1 MTKPMIRRIKK
12 IDNYRIF
19 QRWGPSTES
28 KFARVN
34 LIYGQNGS
42 GKSTL
47 ANLMLGCAENDQE
60 ASNSGLVLGVGT
72 NGAEPQE
79 VTAASDPAFWDRV
92 RVFNKGFV
100 RQNLSFE
107 AEGGPQP
114 RALLTIGKKNIDA
127 ETRLA
132 ELRKKQD
139 EVQSKIAPEK
149 KQAELADKAVQNRLS
164 AVAKAIVDDLRKSP
178 DDRYKAT
185 NTYTKR
191 QVREQ
196 LDGDKNI
203 LSEASTDLD
212 ADRKT
217 ATSAAMAS
225 LSPRVRG
232 PISEEETVD
241 EARRLLAVNVVV
253 KVIENL
259 RGYPER
265 SSWVQSGIPLHVG
278 LNECLFCGQP
288 LTADRRAELAD
299 HFDEAFKELQTSIDA
314 LVNRLNTSASASK
327 AYLEAIPVDT
337 SVYGDLKADLQ
348 QARAAYQAEHATY
361 SQTVEKIVAVLKEK
375 RNNPFDDVALD
386 SQLTLTAPDTTGLD
400 KIVAAHEK
408 KKNRHAEEARAAARR
423 VELYHLKGFADEYE
437 KLKKDVEEK
446 NKTAKSLAGEA
457 ADLERRILELENM
470 DADPVPGADE
480 LTSCVA
486 ILLGRNELRF
496 STASD
501 GKHYIIERNDAP
513 ATNLSEG
520 EQTAIA
526 LLYFLVSV
534 REDKNT
540 GDEPVVIIDDPVS
553 SLDSGILFG
562 ASAYL
567 WSELVTSTY
576 ASQVFLMTH
585 DFELFR
591 QWLVQME
598 SVPKNGR
605 EGGYA
610 AYEIKTRYLVGDGDS
625 VCREPKILPWPLDD
639 GRTKKLRSQYH
650 FLFAQVAE
658 ALKTANETPG
668 LAAQMEA
675 MALMPNA
682 ARRMMEAFLSFR
694 CPEKMGSFHG
704 SMRAVLDRK
713 PELDDSVRTRIERYL
728 HTYSHVEEA
737 DITRPLDPS
746 EATVILKSLLQLMN
760 HVDHEH
766 FTSMC
771 QALGFEAETI
781 LTSSPDLI
789 QPSEHEGER

>member
-19 QRWGPSTES
+19 QRWGPSPDSE
-28 KFARVN
+28 FPRVN

-60 ASNSGLVLGVGT
+60 AFDSGLVLDVEFD
-72 NGAEPQE
+72 GARTE
-79 VTAASDPAFWDRV
+79 VKASPGSAFWGRV
-92 RVFNKGFV
+92 RVFNNDFV

-114 RALLTIGKKNIDA
+114 QALLTIGKRNVDT

-132 ELRKKQD
+132 ELRKKLD
-139 EVQSKIAPEK
+139 EVRPKIAPEK
-149 KQAELADKAVQNRLS
+149 KQAESTDKAVQDRLS
-164 AVAKAIVDDLRKSP
+164 AVAKTVVDDLRNSP
-178 DDRYKAT
+178 DTRYRAT

-196 LDGDKNI
+196 LDEDKII
-203 LSEASTDLD
+203 LGEASTDLD

-217 ATSAAMAS
+217 ATSEAMAS

-241 EARRLLAVNVVV
+241 EARRLLTVNVVV

-259 RGYPER
+259 RGQPER
-265 SSWVQSGIPLHVG
+265 SSWVQQGIHLHDG
-278 LNECLFCGQP
+278 LDKCLFCGQP
-288 LTADRRAELAD
+288 LTADRRAELTA
-299 HFDEAFKELQTSIDA
+299 HFDESLKKLQEAIDVLVGRLGDSVNASKTYLDA
-314 LVNRLNTSASASK
+314 LPADA
-327 AYLEAIPVDT
+327 

-348 QARAAYQAEHATY
+348 RARAAYQAEHKTY
-361 SQTVEKIVAVLKEK
+361 SQTVEKIVAALKEK

-386 SQLTLTAPDTTGLD
+386 PQLTLIAPDVTRVD
-400 KIVAAHEK
+400 KIVAAHKEK
-408 KKNRHAEEARAAARR
+408 ITNHDEEARAAARR

-446 NKTAKSLAGEA
+446 NKTVKSLADEA
-457 ADLERRILELENM
+457 ADLERQILELENM

-496 STASD
+496 STTPD
-501 GKHYIIERNDAP
+501 GKHYIINRNDAP

-567 WSELVTSTY
+567 WSELVTRTY

-598 SVPKNGR
+598 SVPKNAR
-605 EGGYA
+605 ECGYS

-625 VCREPKILPWPLDD
+625 VCREPKILPWKLGDNL
-639 GRTKKLRSQYH
+639 KKRLRSQYH
-650 FLFAQVAE
+650 FLFYQVVG
-658 ALKTANETPG
+658 ALRTANENPG

-675 MALMPNA
+675 MALIPNA

-704 SMRAVLDRK
+704 SMRAVLDSK
-713 PELDDSVRTRIERYL
+713 PGLDDSVRTRIERYL
-728 HTYSHVEEA
+728 HTYSHMEEA

-746 EATVILKSLLQLMN
+746 EATVVLKSLFQLMN

-771 QALGFEAETI
+771 KALGFEAEI
-781 LTSSPDLI
+781 LLRSSPDLI